1 MRLRALLFPLVLT
14 VGDYLL
20 WKWSIAGGHD
30 VLSLLAGCTLVP
42 LIAIGTYRLAVTAAA
57 LLSRAA
63 RRSSTSARAK
73 RASRKAALTQP
84 SPHGPAAESD
94 SSSGRL
100 AA

>member
-1 MRLRALLFPLVLT
+1 MRLRALLFLLALT
-14 VGDYLL
+14 AGDYLL

-42 LIAIGTYRLAVTAAA
+42 LIAISAYRLVLAAA
-57 LLSRAA
+57 GLLSHAA

-73 RASRKAALTQP
+73 RASREIAPAQH
-84 SPHGPAAESD
+84 SAHGPTAETD
-94 SSSGRL
+94 ASSRRL

>member
-1 MRLRALLFPLVLT
+1 

-42 LIAIGTYRLAVTAAA
+42 LIAISAYRLVLASAG

-63 RRSSTSARAK
+63 RRSSTSARAR
-73 RASRKAALTQP
+73 RATRRVVHAQRSAH
-84 SPHGPAAESD
+84 SPAAEPD
-94 SSSGRL
+94 SSSSRL

>member
-1 MRLRALLFPLVLT
+1 LLFLLALT
-14 VGDYLL
+14 AGDYLL

-42 LIAIGTYRLAVTAAA
+42 LLAISAYRLVLAGAS

-63 RRSSTSARAK
+63 RRSSTSSRAR
-73 RASRKAALTQP
+73 RASSEVEVAQH